1 MKPEKLFLEL
11 EELIERLGYRTR
23 KERGSF
29 KGGYCVVE
37 GDKLIMLNKSHPIE
51 YQVGM
56 LARFLESQSDG
67 LNELFLKPAVRYEL
81 EKLWNQK
88 PREVIRT
95 NPLLQESEKE

>member
-1 MKPEKLFLEL
+1 MKPEKLYLEL

-29 KGGYCVVE
+29 RGGFCVVE
-37 GDKLIMLNKSHPIE
+37 GDKLIMLNKNHPIE

-56 LARFLESQSDG
+56 LARFLESQSE
-67 LNELFLKPAVRYEL
+67 LNELFMKPAVRFEL

-88 PREVIRT
+88 QREVIRT
-95 NPLLQESEKE
+95 NPLLKETDTE